1 MAKNILITGASGR
14 LGNFVAPYL
23 QDQGY
28 NVTCTD
34 IVTPNPESENAKR
47 GFPFVKADLCVIG
60 DVMKAIA
67 MAQPDVIVHL
77 GAIPF
82 NTELQPPYEDRS
94 GKGPSQDG
102 VRSSWSQPEDNTMR
116 INTMGMFYLLD
127 AARRMGVK
135 NVIAATSYFSYGLGF
150 RLSGEPFVPEY
161 LPVDESHPCWP
172 EDTYSLS
179 KYLGEEIM
187 KAFSRAYGMNTVAM
201 RLMGVYYHNVERSRA
216 MYDLGQGQSYAEKE
230 KDGGVITGNTY
241 QYVDARDIAVFTG
254 LAIDKLGKL
263 PNKYEAFNVIT
274 DVRFNVADTKE
285 FYEKRFPSLKDML
298 GNLRDGEGLLSIR
311 KAEELL
317 GYKPQYSWKD
327 GK

>member
-1 MAKNILITGASGR
+1 MVKNILITGFSGK

-23 QDQGY
+23 QDKGY
-28 NVTCTD
+28 NIVGTD
-34 IVTPNPESENAKR
+34 IVLPNPESENAKR
-47 GFPFVKADLCVIG
+47 RIPFVKADLLNIG
-60 DVMKAIA
+60 DLMKAIA
-67 MAQPDVIVHL
+67 MAQPDVIIHL

-82 NTELQPPYEDRS
+82 NSELQPPYDTTPK
-94 GKGPSQDG
+94 KGPSLDG
-102 VRSSWSQPEDNTMR
+102 VRSNYSMPEDNTMN
-116 INTMGMFYLLD
+116 INTMGMFYILD

-161 LPVDESHPCWP
+161 LPIDEEHPCWP

-187 KAFSRAYGMNTVAM
+187 KAFTRAYDMNTVAM
-201 RLMGVYYHNVERSRA
+201 RLMGVYYHDMELSRA
-216 MYDLGQGQSYAEKE
+216 MYDLGQGQSYPETPE
-230 KDGGVITGNTY
+230 DGVITGNTY

-263 PNKYEAFNVIT
+263 PNQYEAFNVIT
-274 DVRFNVADTKE
+274 DVRFDVPDTKE
-285 FYEKRFPSLKDML
+285 FYEKRFPTLKDKL
-298 GNLRDGEGLLSIR
+298 DGLREGEGLLSIR

-317 GYKPQYSWKD
+317 GYHPQYSWKNQ
-327 GK
+327 K

>member
-1 MAKNILITGASGR
+1 MAKNILITGASGK
-14 LGNFVAPYL
+14 LGNYVAPYL
-23 QDQGY
+23 QDLGY

-34 IVTPNPESENAKR
+34 IVSPNPDSENAKR
-47 GFPFVKADLCVIG
+47 GLPFVKADLCVIG

-67 MAQPDVIVHL
+67 MAPPDIIVHL

-94 GKGPSQDG
+94 GKGPSLDG
-102 VRSSWSQPEDNTMR
+102 ARSFWTQPEDNTMR
-116 INTMGMFYLLD
+116 INTMGMFYVLD

-150 RLSGEPFVPEY
+150 RISGEPFKPED
-161 LPVDESHPCWP
+161 LPVDEDHPCWP

-187 KAFSRAYGMNTVAM
+187 KAFSRAYDMNMVAM
-201 RLMGVYYHNVERSRA
+201 RLMGVYYHDMERSRA
-216 MYDLGQGQSYAEKE
+216 MYNLGQKADASANDPKY
-230 KDGGVITGNTY
+230 ITGNTY
-241 QYVDARDIAVFTG
+241 QYVDSRDIAVFTG
-254 LAIDKLGKL
+254 LAIEKLGKL

-274 DVRFNVADTKE
+274 DVRMDVPDTKA
-285 FYEKRFPSLKDML
+285 FYKERFPYIADMVDSL
-298 GNLRDGEGLLSIR
+298 NDGEGLLGIR
-311 KAEELL
+311 KAEKLL